1 MRFDLL
7 AGQVSAVLDLVG
19 PALVASSPI
28 CGPSRMR
35 KSARSPPLPPATE
48 ITPRTPAETTVPF
61 AQRQTLSQQQH
72 HHQQQHQTLSQ
83 QQQQQQHHHQ
93 QQQQQQQQER
103 PLPPSAVSLAWLRAA
118 AAALGLMHPHHC
130 VPHRSLIVCVAW
142 QCERAVATMP
152 AAREAADL
160 STAAAA
166 AVPVGVVPGAVSLP
180 GTAAADRSSK
190 TAAETGDAANRASKT
205 AAQAGDGA
213 DGASKTAAETGDAAN
228 RASKTASQAGD
239 GADGASN
246 TAAETGDGATA
257 AVAPPPPPLTATTAT
272 HSPPRPPT
280 HATDFADP
288 QRSVLLREAARL
300 WMGTAA
306 VCEVCA
312 ELAAEAAAV
321 RAAECGATDGFPACS
336 PVAAEA
342 AAVRAAECGG
352 TDGFSARSPVAAEAA
367 AVRAAEFGGT
377 DGFPACSPTAAGPSH
392 TTTARLLQA
401 VLVPRLRACLA
412 SSVYEVRAGCKA
424 LAQAWLLPLLEEG

>member
-1 MRFDLL
+1 
-7 AGQVSAVLDLVG
+7 
-19 PALVASSPI
+19 
-28 CGPSRMR
+28 
-35 KSARSPPLPPATE
+35 
-48 ITPRTPAETTVPF
+48 
-61 AQRQTLSQQQH
+61 
-72 HHQQQHQTLSQ
+72 
-83 QQQQQQHHHQ
+83 
-93 QQQQQQQQER
+93 
-103 PLPPSAVSLAWLRAA
+103 
-118 AAALGLMHPHHC
+118 
-130 VPHRSLIVCVAW
+130 
-142 QCERAVATMP
+142 MP

-180 GTAAADRSSK
+180 GTAAADRS
-190 TAAETGDAANRASKT
+190 
-205 AAQAGDGA
+205 
-213 DGASKTAAETGDAAN
+213 SKTAAETGDAAN

>member
-1 MRFDLL
+1 
-7 AGQVSAVLDLVG
+7 
-19 PALVASSPI
+19 
-28 CGPSRMR
+28 
-35 KSARSPPLPPATE
+35 
-48 ITPRTPAETTVPF
+48 
-61 AQRQTLSQQQH
+61 
-72 HHQQQHQTLSQ
+72 
-83 QQQQQQHHHQ
+83 
-93 QQQQQQQQER
+93 
-103 PLPPSAVSLAWLRAA
+103 
-118 AAALGLMHPHHC
+118 
-130 VPHRSLIVCVAW
+130 
-142 QCERAVATMP
+142 MP

-180 GTAAADRSSK
+180 GTAAADRS
-190 TAAETGDAANRASKT
+190 
-205 AAQAGDGA
+205 
-213 DGASKTAAETGDAAN
+213 SKTAAETGDAAN

-321 RAAECGATDGFPACS
+321 RAAECG
-336 PVAAEA
+336 
-342 AAVRAAECGG
+342 G